1 MGGHSSSGGQD
12 TLGDV
17 HTLNIFR
24 GCLKS
29 DEDAWDAL
37 LGPGF
42 GVFGGEHALTH
53 GGTWG
58 GTESL
63 SEWLVCLLGFFWN
76 DWVKQLV
83 DGGWFD
89 SEDGLFLGD

>member
-1 MGGHSSSGGQD
+1 MGGHASSGGQD

-24 GCLKS
+24 GGFES
-29 DEDAWDAL
+29 DEDAWDTL
-37 LGPGF
+37 LDHDL
-42 GVFGGEHALTH
+42 GVLGGEHALTH

-63 SEWLVCLLGFFWN
+63 SEWLV
-76 DWVKQLV
+76 
-83 DGGWFD
+83 
-89 SEDGLFLGD
+89 